1 MNSNPDRWKQR
12 LQNLMK
18 AQQRLKRACSQDS
31 YNELELAGLV
41 QTFEFSFELTWKTLK
56 DLLEFEGFDV
66 ASPRSVFRTALE
78 AKYLSSEQCEIML
91 EALIKRNL
99 LSHTYDEENVLE
111 AQSLILESFSPVI
124 GQVTLYLKLKCDQ
137 EGQCEQEVKC
147 DR

>member
-1 MNSNPDRWKQR
+1 MNANPDRWKQR

-18 AQQRLKRACSQDS
+18 AQQRLERACAQDS

-78 AKYLSSEQCEIML
+78 AKHITSQQCETML

-99 LSHTYDEENVLE
+99 LSHTYDERNA
-111 AQSLILESFSPVI
+111 AQAKTLILNSFSPVI
-124 GQVTLYLKLKCDQ
+124 TQITLTLEAKC
-137 EGQCEQEVKC
+137 G
-147 DR
+147 

>member
-1 MNSNPDRWKQR
+1 MSANPQRWKQR
-12 LQNLMK
+12 LQNLKK
-18 AQQRLKRACSQDS
+18 AQQRLFRACSQES

-66 ASPRSVFRTALE
+66 ASPRSVIRTALE
-78 AKYLSSEQCEIML
+78 ANHISSEQCEVML

-111 AQSLILESFSPVI
+111 AQSLILEKFSPVI
-124 GQVTLYLKLKCDQ
+124 AAITAYL
-137 EGQCEQEVKC
+137 EVQSNE
-147 DR
+147 